1 MSLSETLESGEAIES
16 ASSLPVR
23 ASHLDHS
30 AMDLLL
36 SRFAAILYEER
47 RRRERFLPGDLFADP
62 AWDLLLYL
70 YIAGSEGRTVSVS
83 SVCIALAIPEST
95 ALRWIGLLVDRDLVS
110 RKNDEVDE
118 QRGFIALSAEGF
130 LAMRGY
136 FECVANDVRTPPVV
150 SCLQV

>member
-1 MSLSETLESGEAIES
+1 MSLSEVSESERAIES
-16 ASSLPVR
+16 ALPLPVG
-23 ASHLDHS
+23 ANHLNHS

-36 SRFAAILYEER
+36 RRFATIAFEQR
-47 RRRERFLPGDLFADP
+47 RRRERFLPRDLFADP

-70 YIAGSEGRTVSVS
+70 FIAGAERRTVSVS

-118 QRGFIALSAEGF
+118 QRRFIALSAEGF

-136 FECVANDVRTPPVV
+136 FESVANDGRTPPVV
-150 SCLQV
+150 SCL